1 MERIKEVSGVVGGE
15 ELDAKVVYSE
25 GEGGGKGRM
34 GPKAGGIFHRGIPVG
49 LEVAYKAFVGDGAGL
64 LEFIHPLSGI
74 NVDIAVWVSDGEE
87 GVP

>member
-1 MERIKEVSGVVGGE
+1 MSGVVGCE

-34 GPKAGGIFHRGIPVG
+34 DPKAGGIFHRGIPVG